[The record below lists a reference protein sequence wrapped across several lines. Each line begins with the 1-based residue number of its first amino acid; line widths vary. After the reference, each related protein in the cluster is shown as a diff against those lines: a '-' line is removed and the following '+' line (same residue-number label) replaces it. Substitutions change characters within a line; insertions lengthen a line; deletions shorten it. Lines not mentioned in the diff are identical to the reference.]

1 MVKKLHRKRTHKK
14 MKGGY
19 SAKVN
24 PAASSASYSSSPG
37 APGAATYVEGK
48 YGNTNAQYNSVFDNS
63 SKTLGNT
70 FTTLPASQ
78 QPTPASLKLIQS
90 AGGKKRR
97 RKRAGLGVGEAV
109 STAAVPL
116 SLLYLQNKYGKKSK
130 SRKLSKTFKRKKKGG
145 YKLMGGKSHKK
156 RTKKR
161 KGGMFSQIMSNA
173 AVPFTL
179 LGLNHKYGKK
189 SRKSKK
195 SRK

>member
-78 QPTPASLKLIQS
+78 QPTPASL
-90 AGGKKRR
+90 
-97 RKRAGLGVGEAV
+97 
-109 STAAVPL
+109 
-116 SLLYLQNKYGKKSK
+116 
-130 SRKLSKTFKRKKKGG
+130 
-145 YKLMGGKSHKK
+145 
-156 RTKKR
+156 
-161 KGGMFSQIMSNA
+161 
-173 AVPFTL
+173 
-179 LGLNHKYGKK
+179 
-189 SRKSKK
+189 
-195 SRK
+195 

>member
-1 MVKKLHRKRTHKK
+1 

-24 PAASSASYSSSPG
+24 PAASSASYASSPG
-37 APGAATYVEGK
+37 APGAASYVEGK

-90 AGGKKRR
+90 AGGKKK
-97 RKRAGLGVGEAV
+97 RKKGSGLGLGEAV

-116 SLLYLQNKYGKKSK
+116 GLLYLQNKYGKKSK
-130 SRKLSKTFKRKKKGG
+130 SRKLSKTFKKKKGG
-145 YKLMGGKSHKK
+145 YMIGSLKGGKSHKK

-161 KGGMFSQIMSNA
+161 KGGMFSQILSTA

-189 SRKSKK
+189 SKKSKK
-195 SRK
+195 SKK